1 MQCNINQ
8 FLAIFHIAKLLT
20 SVFCINIGMKKGI
33 MKPQAIP
40 VLLQNIPTELKKIP
54 RWVLWSFVE
63 VGDGDSKRW
72 SKLPLQHSGRSAS
85 STNSDTW
92 TDFLTAEEAYNTGK
106 FSGIG
111 FVFSKDDDL
120 VGIDLDDCYNIETGF
135 TNPAMQD
142 LSSTVDGYMEI
153 SPSGTGVKIFTRSS
167 LFASHADHSIGFEAY
182 STGRFFTVTGHH
194 ISGTIPTEA
203 QDLTSVIPARTLRHT
218 GDAFGDYV
226 APLED
231 WDIGRVESEILSK
244 LDPNCGYHEWLKVG
258 AILHHQFQGDVEAC
272 EAWDRWSSLGSSYT
286 STGDYSCENKW
297 RTFKGSGA
305 TLRSLLFQV
314 NQQVRTEA
322 LQRGEIIL
330 DAGTMNHARTFLD
343 NYYSSEEGY
352 KLVHYADDFFIH
364 VGTHYE
370 VIEEAT
376 VRSRVYTFLDKC
388 KKAGK
393 QGSLTAFNPS
403 PASVSGALDAI
414 KSIVHLPNHPN
425 TKPPI
430 WLEDYARTKPEASK
444 LVSLENG
451 LFHLEDSI
459 LIPHSLG
466 FFTQNSLPF
475 EYNKDAVCPHWLTFL
490 QDTWGDD
497 PESIDCLQEI
507 FGYILSNDSSQQK
520 YFSIIG
526 PKRSGKGSINK
537 VLVDLLGQHNTT
549 APQLEELT
557 DTFGLQSWIGKPLA
571 SFTDARPPERNRST
585 VVSQL
590 LRIVGG
596 DTITVNRKNKEAWS
610 GYLPTR
616 IIMYSNEVMQL
627 NESSGALTGR
637 MIILKMTKSF
647 YGKEDTQLSTKL
659 RSELS
664 GIFNW
669 ALEGLRRRV
678 ARGGNFI
685 QPTTGKELLELTEE
699 LGNPIG
705 SFITEALVIEASST
719 VSKDDVFACYKRWAL
734 HKSIPPGT
742 ELTFKRRFLAAI
754 QEHRVTSELSRVGG
768 DKIHIYRGIS
778 LSEKAQK
785 YIESIESF
793 DNGAF

>member
-1 MQCNINQ
+1 
-8 FLAIFHIAKLLT
+8 
-20 SVFCINIGMKKGI
+20 
-33 MKPQAIP
+33 MKPTTLP
-40 VLLQNIPTELKKIP
+40 VLTQNIPATLKKVP
-54 RWVLWSFVE
+54 RWVVWSFVE
-63 VGDGDSKRW
+63 VGEGENKRW
-72 SKLPLQHSGRSAS
+72 SKMPLQTNGRPAS
-85 STNSDTW
+85 STNPETW
-92 TDFLTAEEAYNTGK
+92 TDFLTVEDAYSTDK

-120 VGIDLDDCYNIETGF
+120 VGIDLDDCYDYTTEGF

-153 SPSGTGVKIFTRSS
+153 SPSGTGVKIFTRSR

-194 ISGTIPTEA
+194 LSGTIPTEA

-244 LDPNCGYHEWLKVG
+244 LGPNCGYHEWLKVG

-370 VIEEAT
+370 IVESAT
-376 VRSRVYTFLDKC
+376 IRSQVYSFLDKC
-388 KKAGK
+388 KKSGK
-393 QGSLTAFNPS
+393 QGSLIPFNPA

-414 KSIVHLPNHPN
+414 QALVHLPNHPN

-430 WLEDYARTKPEASK
+430 WLLGYSSTKPEASK
-444 LVSLENG
+444 LVSLQNG

-475 EYNKDAVCPHWLTFL
+475 EYSPAAECPTWEAFL
-490 QDTWGDD
+490 KSVWPDD
-497 PESIDCLQEI
+497 LESIDCLQEM
-507 FGYILSNDSSQQK
+507 FGYILSGDTKQQK
-520 YFSIIG
+520 FFNIVG
-526 PKRSGKGSINK
+526 ARRAGKGTINK
-537 VLVDLLGQHNTT
+537 VLVALLGQHNTV
-549 APQLEELT
+549 APELSELC
-557 DTFGLQSWIGKPLA
+557 DTFGLQPWISKLLA
-571 SFTDARPPERNRST
+571 SFTDARAPSRNGSA

-596 DTITVNRKNKEAWS
+596 DTVTVNRKNKEAWS

-616 IIMYSNEVMQL
+616 IVIYSNEVLQL
-627 NESSGALTGR
+627 TENSNALTGR
-637 MIILKMTKSF
+637 MIVFKMNKSF
-647 YGKEDTQLSTKL
+647 YGKEDTELSSKL
-659 RSELS
+659 DKELS

-669 ALEGLRRRV
+669 AMEGLRRRIS
-678 ARGGNFI
+678 RGGYFI
-685 QPTTGKELLELTEE
+685 QPTSGKEYLELMSEI
-699 LGNPIG
+699 GNPIG
-705 SFITEALVIEASST
+705 SFIDDALVVDPMGSVA
-719 VSKDDVFACYKRWAL
+719 KDDVFTCYKRWAL
-734 HKSIPPGT
+734 HRSLPPGT
-742 ELTFKRRFLAAI
+742 ELAFKRRFLAAI
-754 QEHRVTSELSRVGG
+754 QEHAVTSDLLREKGERV
-768 DKIHIYRGIS
+768 HIYVGIK
-778 LSEKAQK
+778 LSEKAMK
-785 YIESIESF
+785 YVESIVSF
-793 DNGAF
+793 DYGEF